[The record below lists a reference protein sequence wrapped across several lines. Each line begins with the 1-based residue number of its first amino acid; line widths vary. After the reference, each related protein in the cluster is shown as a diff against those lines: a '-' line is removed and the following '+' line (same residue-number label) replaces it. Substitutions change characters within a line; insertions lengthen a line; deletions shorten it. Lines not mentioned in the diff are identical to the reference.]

1 MKITKITLRQIIK
14 EELERTLSEENPLSG
29 PTAAP
34 NPLSG
39 PTAAPNP
46 LSGSTTAD
54 PVQGDK
60 KQLLLVAKELQVLLA
75 KIKKV
80 IGQ

>member
-1 MKITKITLRQIIK
+1 MKITKITLKQIIK
-14 EELERTLSEENPLSG
+14 EELERTLSEENPLYTG

-34 NPLSG
+34 DPLSG
-39 PTAAPNP
+39 ATV
-46 LSGSTTAD
+46 AD
-54 PVQGDK
+54 PVQSDK

>member
-39 PTAAPNP
+39 PTTAPNP
-46 LSGSTTAD
+46 
-54 PVQGDK
+54 
-60 KQLLLVAKELQVLLA
+60 
-75 KIKKV
+75 
-80 IGQ
+80 

>member
-29 PTAAP
+29 ATAAP
-34 NPLSG
+34 DPLSG
-39 PTAAPNP
+39 ATAAPDP
-46 LSGSTTAD
+46 LSGATVAD

-60 KQLLLVAKELQVLLA
+60 KLLLVAKELQVLLA
-75 KIKKV
+75 KIKKA